1 MDNQMNELISKCEAL
16 KTVQNHFISNNKY
29 YPLNERYA
37 APELNDSPNVWMK
50 EYVEFGGT
58 KSKPAD
64 IKSRLQQLIDLSGQN
79 TDFMEIIKIIKS
91 SNNENIIWNIE
102 ENYKST
108 NFSWDNFNFSIVIT
122 ILSSIIKDNKSI
134 QKWLK
139 EHSDGWMKPY
149 KAP

>member
-1 MDNQMNELISKCEAL
+1 MNELISKCEAL

-29 YPLNERYA
+29 YPLNKRYA
-37 APELNDSPNVWMK
+37 APELNDSPNVWMD
-50 EYVEFGGT
+50 EYIEFGGT

-79 TDFMEIIKIIKS
+79 THFMEIIEIIKS

-102 ENYKST
+102 ENYKSG
-108 NFSWDNFNFSIVIT
+108 NLLWNNFNFSVIIT
-122 ILSSIIKDNKSI
+122 LLASIIEDNKYI